1 MRVVIAPDSFKE
13 SLTATEVAEAIE
25 IGFKQVFPDAVYIK
39 KPVADGGEGSVDA
52 LVTACSGSKITLDVT
67 GPLGRTISSF
77 FGLSAD
83 KHTAFIEMAA
93 ASGIELLSEAEKN
106 PMITTTFGTGELIK
120 AALDHGV
127 NHFVIGIGGSATN
140 DGGVGMMQA
149 LGAKLLDKSGNQ
161 LGFGGQFLDALA
173 TIDLSQLDARL
184 ANCTIDIACDV
195 SNPLIGEKGA
205 AAIYGPQ
212 KGATQD
218 MIERLDLGLAH
229 YAQVIERDLGID
241 VAYAPGAG
249 AAGGMGAAFMAFL
262 KAELRPGIEIVSKAV
277 DLDQEIAQADLVITG
292 EGRLDGQSLNGKVPV
307 GVAEIAMKHNCPVI
321 ALTGS
326 LGDDIDG
333 LYDHGIDAAFSS
345 IYKICSLQ
353 SALENA
359 KQSVIREAR
368 NIAGVVRIGLYLPH

>member
-13 SLTATEVAEAIE
+13 SLTAAEVAEAIE

-52 LVTACSGSKITLDVT
+52 LVAACNGSKVNVEVV
-67 GPLGRTISSF
+67 GPLGRVLTSS

-83 KHTAFIEMAA
+83 KQTAFIEMAA

-120 AALDHGV
+120 TALDHGV
-127 NHFVIGIGGSATN
+127 QHFVIGIGGSATN
-140 DGGVGMMQA
+140 DGGIGMMQA
-149 LGAKLLDKSGNQ
+149 LGAQFLDKSGNQ
-161 LGFGGQFLDALA
+161 LGFGGQFLDALE
-173 TIDLSQLDARL
+173 TIDLTQLDSRL
-184 ANCTIDIACDV
+184 ANCTIDVACDV
-195 SNPLIGEKGA
+195 SNPLIGEQGA

-212 KGATQD
+212 KGATTD
-218 MIERLDLGLAH
+218 MIKRLDQGLGH
-229 YAQVIERDLGID
+229 FAQIIRRELGID

-262 KAELRPGIEIVSKAV
+262 NAELRPGIEIVSIAV
-277 DLDQEIAQADLVITG
+277 NLEQEIAQADLVITG

-307 GVAEIAMKHNCPVI
+307 GVAEIALKAGCPVI

-345 IYKICSLQ
+345 LYKICSLET
-353 SALENA
+353 ALKNG
-359 KQSVIREAR
+359 KQNVIREAR
-368 NIAGVVRIGLYLPH
+368 NIAGAIRVGQRFKI